1 MHCRA
6 LHSGGALIKG
16 NSGWDNDVA
25 NDDDKDVEDD
35 DDNRGLIKA
44 GAEWWVRLWWQL
56 LSQEQISSLLP
67 PLITEAALIINN
79 CIALITETWN
89 DNGTIQL
96 PLITY
101 YTSSFLVPNLDP
113 VLCFACYT
121 CPPPLITPIGETF
134 CWSQLNMFKWSQ
146 LFAFD
151 WVSPP
156 ELVFGP
162 FYKALTRLL
171 SLEFLPCTQS
181 RTRSLLVT
189 PVPPPLI
196 GPIVETFCWSTCSNG
211 RSFLLLIGFHP
222 WN

>member
-16 NSGWDNDVA
+16 NSGWDNDVV

-79 CIALITETWN
+79 CIALFTETWTH
-89 DNGTIQL
+89 NGTIVQPL
-96 PLITY
+96 SLITP
-101 YTSSFLVPNLDP
+101 VPSLYP
-113 VLCFACYT
+113 ISTPFFACYT

-162 FYKALTRLL
+162 LYKALTRLL

-189 PVPPPLI
+189 PVHPLSLHQSVKHSA
-196 GPIVETFCWSTCSNG
+196 GQHVQMVAAFC
-211 RSFLLLIGFHP
+211 F
-222 WN
+222 

>member
-16 NSGWDNDVA
+16 NSGWDNDVV

-79 CIALITETWN
+79 CIALITETWAH
-89 DNGTIQL
+89 NGTIVQPL
-96 PLITY
+96 SLITP
-101 YTSSFLVPNLDP
+101 VPSLYP
-113 VLCFACYT
+113 ISTPFFACYT

-162 FYKALTRLL
+162 LYKALTRLL

>member
-16 NSGWDNDVA
+16 NSGWDNDVV

-79 CIALITETWN
+79 CIALITETWTH
-89 DNGTIQL
+89 NGTLVQL
-96 PLITY
+96 ALITC

-113 VLCFACYT
+113 VLCLLHLSTPSHYT
-121 CPPPLITPIGETF
+121 NWWNI
-134 CWSQLNMFKWSQ
+134 
-146 LFAFD
+146 
-151 WVSPP
+151 
-156 ELVFGP
+156 
-162 FYKALTRLL
+162 
-171 SLEFLPCTQS
+171 
-181 RTRSLLVT
+181 LLVT
-189 PVPPPLI
+189 AQHVQM
-196 GPIVETFCWSTCSNG
+196 VAAFCFRLGFTPGARFWA
-211 RSFLLLIGFHP
+211 LL
-222 WN
+222 